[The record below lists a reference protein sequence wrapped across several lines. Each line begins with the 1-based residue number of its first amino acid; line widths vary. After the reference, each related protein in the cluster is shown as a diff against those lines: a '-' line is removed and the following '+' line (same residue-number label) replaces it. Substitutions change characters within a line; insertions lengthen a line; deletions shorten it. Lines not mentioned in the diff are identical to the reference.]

1 MIKTM
6 LILTLSLFIGGW
18 GYMNLTMN
26 DKEVGD
32 IISPKVAHHLMERM
46 QDTADED
53 VKTMQIQA
61 KNEADRMM
69 QTGDFSRLHQLM
81 QDSPFAQ

>member
-1 MIKTM
+1 MIKTT

-26 DKEVGD
+26 DKDISEV
-32 IISPKVAHHLMERM
+32 ISPAVANHLMERM
-46 QDTADED
+46 SDSSNED
-53 VKTMQIQA
+53 IKAMQIQA